1 MSNSNILL
9 SNSKPCRLHSSA
21 MTERIRHKITHVRTG
36 CQHVIDDVY
45 LTSHG
50 GEPVTALFAH
60 VHIHIL
66 CLNRSKLC
74 NLYFIVGG
82 RLHLGVIGEP
92 LALVQPI
99 EASVNVFAALT
110 FDTWVAAA
118 LTSHAGPRCLRRPAS
133 ASAAPPH
140 QPRVQLPDMAAF
152 KALCSAD
159 SVFFRTLSGCRRA
172 RLNNIYLQLNK
183 VGTETLPIPHWL
195 INY

>member
-1 MSNSNILL
+1 MQNAENYDDAKRKLKKKKQSIPCFSALRLEHLMSNSNILL

-110 FDTWVAAA
+110 FDT
-118 LTSHAGPRCLRRPAS
+118 
-133 ASAAPPH
+133 
-140 QPRVQLPDMAAF
+140 
-152 KALCSAD
+152 
-159 SVFFRTLSGCRRA
+159 
-172 RLNNIYLQLNK
+172 
-183 VGTETLPIPHWL
+183 
-195 INY
+195 